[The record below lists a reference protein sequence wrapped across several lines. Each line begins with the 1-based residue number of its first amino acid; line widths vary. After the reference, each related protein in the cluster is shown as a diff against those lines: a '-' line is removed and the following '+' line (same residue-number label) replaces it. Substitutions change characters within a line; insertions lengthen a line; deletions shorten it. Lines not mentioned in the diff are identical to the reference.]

1 MGPTYKIA
9 ELLKLSPLAATSYCE
24 KVRSLSGLGSRLHYK
39 TIAQYVAQHINE
51 AQSPQ
56 IIVRLIQKNELSSLP
71 SAAVKPKRNEKKIS
85 QLHVRG
91 YGKGKTPK
99 RGKSKKTKRYEFAK
113 PVPPPSYLV
122 RTSYF
127 DQKRVSEDRL
137 EHCPHGVPHGRVCA
151 ICEPKKFR
159 EMTGI
164 D

>member
-9 ELLKLSPLAATSYCE
+9 KLLKLSPLAATSYCE

-39 TIAQYVAQHINE
+39 TIAQYVTQHINE

-56 IIVRLIQKNELSSLP
+56 IIAEFIQKNELSISP
-71 SAAVKPKRNEKKIS
+71 SPAVKPKRNKKKIS
-85 QLHVRG
+85 QLHTQG
-91 YGKGKTPK
+91 DGKRKTPK
-99 RGKSKKTKRYEFAK
+99 RSKRKKTNRHEFEK

-127 DQKRVSEDRL
+127 DQTRVSEQKL

-159 EMTGI
+159 EMTGM